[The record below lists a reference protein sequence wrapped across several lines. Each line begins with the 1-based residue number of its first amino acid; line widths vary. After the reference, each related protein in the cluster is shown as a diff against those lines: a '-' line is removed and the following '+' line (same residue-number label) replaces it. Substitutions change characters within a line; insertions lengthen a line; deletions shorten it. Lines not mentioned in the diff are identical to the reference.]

1 MPDIPQGE
9 PFREAEIA
17 LRDSPILALRELA
30 VVLKNQQVLLYGTV
44 TCFYHKQLAQEVVR
58 SVADGMRVVNR
69 VKVVE
74 PGGGNGSLPGEGPL
88 LVNS

>member
-9 PFREAEIA
+9 PFREAESA
-17 LRDSPILALRELA
+17 LRASPILALRELA
-30 VVLKNQQVLLYGTV
+30 VELADQQLLLSGTV

-74 PGGGNGSLPGEGPL
+74 RNTGSGGFSGDEPL
-88 LVNS
+88 LVRS